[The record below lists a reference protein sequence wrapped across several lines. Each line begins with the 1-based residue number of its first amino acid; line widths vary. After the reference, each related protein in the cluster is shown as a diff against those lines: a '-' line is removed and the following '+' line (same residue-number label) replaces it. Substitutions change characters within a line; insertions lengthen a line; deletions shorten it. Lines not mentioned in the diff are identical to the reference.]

1 MSNFNK
7 VMLMGN
13 LGADPEMRYTQGG
26 TAVANFRIA
35 TTERWKDADG
45 EMKERTDW
53 HRIVVWGKQGETCG
67 EHLRRGRSVFVEGR
81 LQNREWEDKDGNK
94 RWTTEVKADRVL
106 FLAEGSKGRG
116 ETYEPVPGEE
126 EIPF

>member
-45 EMKERTDW
+45 EMQERTDW

-106 FLAEGSKGRG
+106 FLAESSKTKS
-116 ETYEPVPGEE
+116 ESYEPVPGEE

>member
-13 LGADPEMRYTQGG
+13 LGADPEMRYMQGG

-35 TTERWKDADG
+35 TTGRWKDADG
-45 EMKERTDW
+45 NMQERTDW

-106 FLAEGSKGRG
+106 FLAEGSKAKD

>member
-35 TTERWKDADG
+35 TTERWKDVDG
-45 EMKERTDW
+45 AMQERTDW

-67 EHLRRGRSVFVEGR
+67 EHLRRGRGVLVEGR
-81 LQNREWEDKDGNK
+81 LQNSEWEDKNGNK

-106 FLAEGSKGRG
+106 FLAEGSKTSG
-116 ETYEPVPGEE
+116 EPHEPVPGEN